1 MGSWYGRAGY
11 RDPAAG
17 GWIAAGRTTMT
28 IISTPE
34 PDEVEGEAAEL
45 YAEDLEDFGYVP
57 SHTRVMANNPA
68 AFRAFEQL
76 IRASIRTMDLRR
88 YELVTLAAAR
98 AIGSQACLLA
108 HGNKSLKVFTE
119 DELVRIARDYRDAGL
134 SEVEVAMMEFAGK
147 LSRDSAAMTD
157 ADSLRLRELGLS
169 DDEIVD
175 IALAA
180 SARNF
185 YSRALH
191 ALAVPVDV
199 PPGLSPELRD
209 ALLAA
214 V

>member
-1 MGSWYGRAGY
+1 
-11 RDPAAG
+11 
-17 GWIAAGRTTMT
+17 MT

-108 HGNKSLKVFTE
+108 HGNKSLKVFAE
-119 DELVRIARDYRDAGL
+119 DELARIARDYRDAGL

-209 ALLAA
+209 ALLTG

>member
-1 MGSWYGRAGY
+1 
-11 RDPAAG
+11 
-17 GWIAAGRTTMT
+17 MT

-34 PDEVEGEAAEL
+34 PEDVEGEAAEL

-68 AFRAFEQL
+68 AVRAFEQL

-88 YELVTLAAAR
+88 YELVTLAAAG
-98 AIGSQACLLA
+98 ALGSDACRLA

-119 DELVRIARDYRDAGL
+119 EELTRIARDFRDAGL
-134 SEVEVAMMEFAGK
+134 SEVEVAMMEFAER
-147 LSRDSAAMTD
+147 LSGDSRTMTD

-175 IALAA
+175 ITLAA

-185 YSRALH
+185 YSRAVH

-199 PPGLSPELRD
+199 PPGLSVELRES
-209 ALLAA
+209 LIGGS
-214 V
+214 

>member
-1 MGSWYGRAGY
+1 
-11 RDPAAG
+11 
-17 GWIAAGRTTMT
+17 MT

-34 PDEVEGEAAEL
+34 PDEVDGEAAEL
-45 YAEDLEDFGYVP
+45 YAADLASFGYVP

-68 AFRAFEQL
+68 ASRAFEDL
-76 IRASIRTMDLRR
+76 IRASLRTMDLRR
-88 YELVTLAAAR
+88 YELVTLAAAG
-98 AIGSQACLLA
+98 AIGSQACRLA
-108 HGNKSLKVFTE
+108 HGNKSLKVFSE
-119 DELVRIARDYRDAGL
+119 EQLARIGRDYHDADL
-134 SEVEVAMMEFAGK
+134 SELEVAMMEFAEK
-147 LSRDSAAMTD
+147 LSRDSRRMTD
-157 ADSLRLRELGLS
+157 ADALRLRELGLR

-209 ALLAA
+209 ALLTGT
-214 V
+214 

>member
-1 MGSWYGRAGY
+1 
-11 RDPAAG
+11 
-17 GWIAAGRTTMT
+17 MT

-34 PDEVEGEAAEL
+34 PDDVEGEAAEL

-68 AFRAFEQL
+68 AVRAFEQL

-88 YELVTLAAAR
+88 YELVTLAAAG
-98 AIGSQACLLA
+98 ALGSDACRLA

-119 DELVRIARDYRDAGL
+119 EELTRIARDFRDAGL
-134 SEVEVAMMEFAGK
+134 SEVEVAMMEFAER
-147 LSRDSAAMTD
+147 LSGDSRTMTD

-175 IALAA
+175 ITLAA

-185 YSRALH
+185 YSRAVH

-199 PPGLSPELRD
+199 PPGLSVELRE
-209 ALLAA
+209 ALIGGS
-214 V
+214 